1 MPQNAP
7 LSRDFLVFVTLS
19 DHVSTASVAAPA
31 SAGGGPCTTPT
42 SVIGTKMASGSFE
55 GDSITQALN
64 ALDDPEHNI
73 VLILLVEVVAPQLAI
88 RGAYGSG
95 CWYGLGA

>member
-1 MPQNAP
+1 MPHFRE
-7 LSRDFLVFVTLS
+7 LSLSIVTLS
-19 DHVSTASVAAPA
+19 DYVSTASVAAPS
-31 SAGGGPCTTPT
+31 SAGGGPCTTAT
-42 SVIGTKMASGSFE
+42 SVIGTKMVSGSFE

-64 ALDDPEHNI
+64 ALDVPEHNI
-73 VLILLVEVVAPQLAI
+73 VLIPLIEVVPPQLAI